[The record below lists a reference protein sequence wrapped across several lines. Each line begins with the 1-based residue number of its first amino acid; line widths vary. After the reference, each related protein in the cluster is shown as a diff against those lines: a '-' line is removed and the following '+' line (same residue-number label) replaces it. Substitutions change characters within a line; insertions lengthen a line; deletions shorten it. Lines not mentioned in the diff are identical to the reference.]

1 MGFTKFLSFLNP
13 FYTTRKRKHKTRR
26 QKKHKRRT
34 IRRAMRGGWGE
45 TFVPKVNYVM
55 KGGWGGALQQPA

>member
-13 FYTTRKRKHKTRR
+13 FSTTRKRKHKTRR

-34 IRRAMRGGWGE
+34 IRRAMRGG
-45 TFVPKVNYVM
+45 
-55 KGGWGGALQQPA
+55 